1 MKSPPLFSPAVG
13 LWRTGLAVTA
23 TCASLI
29 VRAYAATTTG
39 PVGFPLSVIARDP
52 YIGAIAVEAATQT
65 ILFEDKADVPGYPAS
80 CIKLIHLL
88 VMLDRIRD
96 GSVRLTEPVRIS
108 AEAARMGG
116 SQVFLREGEVFTV
129 EELLYAMMVQSGND
143 AAVALALHVAGS
155 QAAFVRRMNEK
166 VRHLGLRETVVTSV
180 HGLPPTGN
188 ERRTPDVSS
197 ARDLARV
204 GCELVSRYPEALRY
218 TSTMRRPFRQKPK
231 PFEMKNHNRLLGV
244 VEGVDGLKTGWIR
257 AGGYS
262 TVVSAKR
269 DGRYVVVVVLGSQN
283 RETRDAVAQKQ
294 VNAAFTALAA
304 RPPPLVAPPPPRASE
319 SPVPAEVPPEQ
330 TPLRARRWRW
340 VGRGLAIGGCVFAA
354 LFTLYLVQARRRNR
368 NLDGM
373 PPLPNP

>member
-1 MKSPPLFSPAVG
+1 MG